1 MDVRVVKPSDE
12 VAAQAA
18 RFFGEFDPGSGL
30 TLAACMRHASRTDD
44 QGLLWSLV
52 ADG

>member
-18 RFFGEFDPGSGL
+18 QTFGEFDPGSGL
-30 TLAACMRHASRTDD
+30 TLAACMRHASQTDD
-44 QGLLWSLV
+44 SGLPESLV